1 MSLPNERIFS
11 RPFVILLSVQP
22 LAGFAICTF
31 YLLPKFLTTELRATP
46 TQIGLV
52 SASYGLSGALAVPLL
67 AALLD
72 RRSARTLIVSAC
84 ALLSVAALGFAW
96 VDRVGALALTLRTV
110 QGLAWAVLFTAGMM
124 VTIGTSPPGRL
135 AQAIGYYGVANLAM
149 NAVAPASA
157 EIIADRF
164 GWKPVFLLASLAGI
178 FGLLLSFALPGAAP
192 TRSSVVPMWTLAR
205 RPRTVAMI
213 AIFAIW
219 GCAFGA
225 MFIFCQPFAL
235 SLGITKL
242 RGFFVAYT
250 LAAIFARVGTGGAVD
265 RIGRQTVA
273 VASFALYAAVVL
285 AMQGLRPGW
294 LEPIGAVFGLAHGF
308 FFPAYSA
315 HVVEREPPETRG
327 KLTALSSAAF
337 NAGFAASSIVLG
349 GIAERAGYPSAFLAA
364 GLVTLAGVGVLVV
377 TAEPRSASRGRVT
390 G

>member
-1 MSLPNERIFS
+1 MSPPKERIFS
-11 RPFVILLSVQP
+11 RPFVILLGVQP

-31 YLLPKFLTTELRATP
+31 YLLPKFLATELLATP
-46 TQIGLV
+46 SQIGLV
-52 SASYGLSGALAVPLL
+52 SASYGISGALAVPLL

-84 ALLSVAALGFAW
+84 ALLSVAALGFVW

-110 QGLAWAVLFTAGMM
+110 QGLAWAILFTAGMM
-124 VTIGTSPPGRL
+124 VTIGTSPPNRL
-135 AQAIGYYGVANLAM
+135 SQAIGYYGVANLAM

-157 EIIADRF
+157 EMIADRF
-164 GWKPVFLLASLAGI
+164 GWKPVFLLASLAGV
-178 FGLLLSFALPGAAP
+178 FGLLLSFGLPGAAP
-192 TRSSVVPMWTLAR
+192 TRSRVVPMWTLAR

-213 AIFAIW
+213 AIFAVW

-235 SLGITKL
+235 SLGMTKL

-250 LAAIFARVGTGGAVD
+250 LAAIFARVGTGGAID

-273 VASFALYAAVVL
+273 VASLGLYAAVVL

-294 LEPIGAVFGLAHGF
+294 LEPIGAVFGLAHGL

-315 HVVEREPPETRG
+315 LVVEREPPETRG
-327 KLTALSSAAF
+327 K
-337 NAGFAASSIVLG
+337 
-349 GIAERAGYPSAFLAA
+349 
-364 GLVTLAGVGVLVV
+364 
-377 TAEPRSASRGRVT
+377 
-390 G
+390 